1 MYITQGTKGSA
12 AGIWGSKFQGYGRK
26 LLRDLNVTVAS
37 FSELRA
43 S

>member
-12 AGIWGSKFQGYGRK
+12 AGIWGSKFQSCGKK
-26 LLRDLNVTVAS
+26 LFGDLNVTVAS
-37 FSELRA
+37 FSELRT

>member
-1 MYITQGTKGSA
+1 MYVTQGTKGSA
-12 AGIWGSKFQGYGRK
+12 AGIWGSKFQGCGRK
-26 LLRDLNVTVAS
+26 LFGDPNVTVAS